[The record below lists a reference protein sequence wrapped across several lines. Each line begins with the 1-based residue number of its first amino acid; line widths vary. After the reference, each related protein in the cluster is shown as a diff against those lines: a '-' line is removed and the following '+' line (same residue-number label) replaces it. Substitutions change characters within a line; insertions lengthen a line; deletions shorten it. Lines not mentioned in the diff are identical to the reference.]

1 MRCNAPQR
9 RDTES
14 HPDAGDLP
22 ALIPF
27 SDMLNHDTDA
37 RELSHSETL
46 QFVEAQAAG
55 STHNDPL
62 PPILEYYQ
70 RTKRA

>member
-1 MRCNAPQR
+1 M
-9 RDTES
+9 
-14 HPDAGDLP
+14 P

-46 QFVEAQAAG
+46 KFVEAQAAG
-55 STHNDPL
+55 STHKDPL